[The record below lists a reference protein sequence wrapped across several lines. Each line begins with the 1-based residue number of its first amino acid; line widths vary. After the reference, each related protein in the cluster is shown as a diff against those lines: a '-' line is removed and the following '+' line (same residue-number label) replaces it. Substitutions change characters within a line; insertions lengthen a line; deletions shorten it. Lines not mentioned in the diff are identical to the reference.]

1 MDVIKKHREFLV
13 YCLFGF
19 LASLLNIAI
28 FDVAHNNFNM
38 QLWLANTLAW
48 FISNT
53 FSFFVTKMYVFKT
66 EMKDYSKMFH
76 EGIFFLLSRLFSLLF
91 DDVFMIVAVLALP
104 VNNLIIKAIDQV
116 LVGILNYFTS
126 KLIFNYN
133 NRRLRERIKQL
144 RARRN

>member
-66 EMKDYSKMFH
+66 EMKDYPKMLH

-91 DDVFMIVAVLALP
+91 DDVFMVVAVLALP

>member
-66 EMKDYSKMFH
+66 EMKDYPKMLH

-91 DDVFMIVAVLALP
+91 DDVFMVVAVLALP

-116 LVGILNYFTS
+116 LVGILNYFMS